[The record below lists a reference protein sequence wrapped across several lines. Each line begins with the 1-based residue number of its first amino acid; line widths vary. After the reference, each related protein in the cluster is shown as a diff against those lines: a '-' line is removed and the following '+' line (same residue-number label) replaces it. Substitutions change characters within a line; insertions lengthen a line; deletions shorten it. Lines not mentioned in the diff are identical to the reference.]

1 MDIKYWQCSYFDD
14 MTCLGEMN
22 IPMYCFFDVDVGYW
36 SSLKLDAWFSSIF
49 PFAYIYCY
57 GILMSSDYYGETGWG
72 TWQERATCWHGR
84 RLSKNWVL
92 IWPCLY
98 LNMMFY
104 LHLVTWFWRLVF
116 YQVIWDFNKFWVLI
130 LHGI

>member
-49 PFAYIYCY
+49 PIAYIYCY
-57 GILMSSDYYGETGWG
+57 GILMSQIIMAKPAGGPGKREQPAGMDE
-72 TWQERATCWHGR
+72 
-84 RLSKNWVL
+84 
-92 IWPCLY
+92 
-98 LNMMFY
+98 
-104 LHLVTWFWRLVF
+104 
-116 YQVIWDFNKFWVLI
+116 D
-130 LHGI
+130 